1 MTANRQS
8 STWFNIL
15 SNAPNQPPG
24 WFSNHETTGD
34 NGPTYWWLFCC
45 SELLKEL
52 FFWAAQT
59 ERAVPAVSS
68 VFLALQ
74 QISSPWWTVGSLTA
88 GRPVTNHQDSISRA
102 PPGTVT
108 PVTGT
113 PVTGTPVTPIA
124 SLGLGRKN
132 CSTFLSCQAI
142 RYLSYVSKKAKERRE
157 LGGFIS

>member
-1 MTANRQS
+1 M
-8 STWFNIL
+8 
-15 SNAPNQPPG
+15 
-24 WFSNHETTGD
+24 
-34 NGPTYWWLFCC
+34 
-45 SELLKEL
+45 
-52 FFWAAQT
+52 
-59 ERAVPAVSS
+59 RAMSA

-113 PVTGTPVTPIA
+113 PVTPVTDTPVTPIA
-124 SLGLGRKN
+124 SLGLGKKN
-132 CSTFLSCQAI
+132 CSTFLRCQAI
-142 RYLSYVSKKAKERRE
+142 IYLSYVSKEAKERRE